1 LAIDAARLQPRLPQW
16 LQRIAELAGT
26 WWLRNRACLPF
37 ALANLLHHRRRRLA
51 AVAGTT
57 VPILLLLFQM
67 AFLDATRIQVTRLF
81 DNLNFDLAVLPESYQ
96 FLFQGGTF
104 SRARLMQARGLPGIA
119 DSFSLN
125 IGSNSWI
132 AQDSRQRSSLLLIGM
147 DDEKERFIRDP
158 LLRRELPSLSG
169 GQKALVDDFSGA
181 DYGPLTTGT
190 TAEIARQPMEIAG
203 RFELGL
209 FFYTEGSAIVRNSD
223 FPRLQRRSLDEVSIG
238 LLQVTPGTDIEAAR
252 QSLAGNLPD
261 DVRVLTREELIGQER
276 SFFVSTKPIGILLQV
291 NMLIA
296 FAVGAA
302 LLWQVLSTEIATR
315 MHEFAV
321 LKAMGFDRIFVFGI
335 GVAESILMA
344 LIAFLPA
351 LLAGAV
357 ILLAVRFATHIP
369 TALTLALTLKVLA
382 IVLAMAM
389 AAAAA
394 ALQRVARLDP
404 AELY

>member
-1 LAIDAARLQPRLPQW
+1 MAIDAAKPRPGLAQW
-16 LQRIAELAGT
+16 LQRIPDRAGA

-37 ALANLLHHRRRRLA
+37 ALANLLHHRRRRIA

-81 DNLNFDLAVLPESYQ
+81 DNLDFDLAMLPDSYQ

-104 SRARLMQARGLPGIA
+104 SRSRLMQARGLPGIA

-147 DDEKERFIRDP
+147 DEKESFIRDP
-158 LLRRELPSLSG
+158 ALRRELPALSG
-169 GQKALVDDFSGA
+169 GQKALVDEFSGA
-181 DYGPLTTGT
+181 DYGPLETGT
-190 TAEIARQPMEIAG
+190 MAEIARQPMEIAG
-203 RFELGL
+203 RYQLGL

-238 LLQVTPGTDIEAAR
+238 LMQVTPGTDIAATR
-252 QSLAGNLPD
+252 QLLAETLPD

-276 SFFVSTKPIGILLQV
+276 TFFVSTKPIGILLQV

-321 LKAMGFDRIFVFGI
+321 LKAMGFDRVFVFGI

-369 TALTLALTLKVLA
+369 TALTLALTLKVLV
-382 IVLAMAM
+382 IVLAMAA